1 MSDMTVEKKLALV
14 QQIRSTYNRN
24 QYDLTNRE
32 RILYGRSSVHSEPEL
47 SYRDSFR
54 TGAVEESFP
63 QDTYTEGV
71 SFFKLRLLLAAV
83 LFLGVVLWDQ
93 KGSTLAGITA
103 DWVFDA
109 IAADY
114 TMMINDLMDG

>member
-1 MSDMTVEKKLALV
+1 MTVEKKLALV